1 MSTYRRYQ
9 DARDAAWR
17 TLLRFSVRALPV
29 DVRGIAAALGLSL
42 HPFPD
47 ADQEPQLHALAAR
60 ALGGAACVSLRLGRA
75 WHAFLAPGVTEE
87 SHIRFA
93 LAHELGHLILAHETC
108 ALSPGVRAFQGR
120 ENAGDLIEA
129 PQELDDYAADIFAIR
144 LLAPACVLRDL
155 RADTPSR
162 ISALCGLPPRAS
174 ALRAER
180 MELLLQRDAFFAHPL
195 ERQVHDRF
203 RPYLAARAAGRP
215 LDPSPLPQENAP
227 SRAGVDAPLSPS
239 APDASRKSAL
249 VRRIV
254 QSDSPPWAEEAPA
267 TGETLSPAG
276 EKTSAFLEAAPAA
289 PETLPEA
296 DAPSA
301 AEKPGKVLA
310 VAAALLI
317 GLAAVLWA
325 LIGPSGR

>member
-47 ADQEPQLHALAAR
+47 ADQEPQLHALAAK

-120 ENAGDLIEA
+120 ENAGDLTDA
-129 PQELDDYAADIFAIR
+129 PQALDDYA
-144 LLAPACVLRDL
+144 
-155 RADTPSR
+155 ADTPSR

-227 SRAGVDAPLSPS
+227 SRAGLDAPLSPS

-267 TGETLSPAG
+267 AGETLSPAG